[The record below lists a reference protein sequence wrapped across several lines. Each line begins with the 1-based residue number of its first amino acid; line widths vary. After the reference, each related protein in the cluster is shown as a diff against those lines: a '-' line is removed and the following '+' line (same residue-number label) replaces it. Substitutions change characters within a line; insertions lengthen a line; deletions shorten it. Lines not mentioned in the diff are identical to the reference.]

1 MNKKITI
8 GLFNDSFYPMIDWV
22 VSVVHNYWVEL
33 SKYANVIVFTPRYL
47 GKNYDD
53 KKFPYKV
60 IRCASL
66 PIPFLDYALPIP
78 KLDVSFKKRDGLLQL
93 DELHHLQFERY
104 DKNMHRII
112 TFHA

>member
-1 MNKKITI
+1 
-8 GLFNDSFYPMIDWV
+8 
-22 VSVVHNYWVEL
+22 L
-33 SKYANVIVFTPRYL
+33 SKYANVIVFSPRYL

-78 KLDVSFKKRDGLLQL
+78 KLDVSFKNKLEKYKL
-93 DELHHLQFERY
+93 DIVHVHSPFT
-104 DKNMHRII
+104 I
-112 TFHA
+112 